1 MSDIEQKATPTRGD
15 VTRQALI
22 LTAISIFGRDGF
34 DAASTRAISKAAGVN
49 QALIGYHFGGKPG
62 LYAAALRH
70 IAENVSARIGP
81 LLGLIES
88 ELPTGNAETD
98 PDSEAKHALQLLH
111 RLIDAFVQVLISD
124 ESADWARLILHEQQY
139 PSEGFDILYDGF
151 MHRMFSVASRLVSL
165 VRREKETVQQTRL
178 MTATILGQALVFRA
192 ARTVV
197 MRELGWNRMAPAEI
211 ESIKALLRRNTTAIL
226 LTEQTS

>member
-1 MSDIEQKATPTRGD
+1 MNTDPENLNATRGD
-15 VTRQALI
+15 LTRQALI
-22 LTAISIFGRDGF
+22 STAISIFGRDGF

-81 LLGLIES
+81 LLGEIES
-88 ELPTGNAETD
+88 NLSTGQFDTGHEHQAG
-98 PDSEAKHALQLLH
+98 HALESLH
-111 RLIDAFVQVLISD
+111 RLTDVFVQVLNSD

-139 PSEGFDILYDGF
+139 PSESFDILYHGF
-151 MHRMFSVASRLVSL
+151 MHRTFSVTTRLVSL
-165 VRREKETVQQTRL
+165 VRGEMEIGERTRL
-178 MTATILGQALVFRA
+178 MAATILGQALVFRA

-197 MRELGWNRMAPAEI
+197 MRELGWSKLQLAEI
-211 ESIKALLRRNTTAIL
+211 EKIKTLLRNNVRAQL
-226 LTEQTS
+226 LTEQKS

>member
-1 MSDIEQKATPTRGD
+1 MSNNPRKANPTRGD

-22 LTAISIFGRDGF
+22 DTAISIFGRDGF

-70 IAENVSARIGP
+70 IAENINARIGP
-81 LLGLIES
+81 LLDDIETQLS
-88 ELPTGNAETD
+88 ARQAGTNPERRAG
-98 PDSEAKHALQLLH
+98 HALELLH
-111 RLIDAFVQVLISD
+111 RLTDVFVQVLNSN

-139 PSEGFDILYDGF
+139 PSEGFDILYHGF
-151 MHRMFSVASRLVSL
+151 MHRMFSVTTHLVSL
-165 VRREKETVQQTRL
+165 VRREKRIGEQTRR
-178 MTATILGQALVFRA
+178 MAAAILGQALVFRA

-197 MRELGWNRMAPAEI
+197 MRELGWSKLDSAEI
-211 ESIKALLRRNTTAIL
+211 EKIKALLRHNLKAVL